1 MSLSYSEA
9 ECGWLWNALPVHL
22 SVVLP
27 STDTEAGATMVL
39 SLKHLK
45 KEAALR
51 GCHLHLQVTNMRERA
66 MIKPQA
72 WSLSLQPSVTP
83 SD

>member
-1 MSLSYSEA
+1 MSLSCRGRMWPALEWIACASS
-9 ECGWLWNALPVHL
+9 CGPVLH
-22 SVVLP
+22 SHR
-27 STDTEAGATMVL
+27 SRGTMVL

-45 KEAALR
+45 KQAAQR
-51 GCHLHLQVTNMRERA
+51 GCHLHLQVTNMRERG

-72 WSLSLQPSVTP
+72 WSLLLQPSVTP